1 MRVEPKETRPTWRR
15 TIGAALAGAGLAV
28 ALALGSAPGLARADV
43 IDDLANEFTTASGG
57 GEISSLLNQS
67 LKLRGAGFKPTTGEL
82 TAIEDSMK
90 YRPNQTPMIN
100 ALKAAVAGQT
110 HRMAQAQAAANKGG
124 YTIGINQYDP
134 NSPGGVTAGPGGVNI
149 GGGAT
154 PWQIGGQPG
163 TVVGPPSG

>member
-1 MRVEPKETRPTWRR
+1 MTLEPKDTSPRWRR
-15 TIGAALAGAGLAV
+15 TIGAAVAGTGLAL

-43 IDDLANEFTTASGG
+43 VDDLANEVTTASGG

-82 TAIEDSMK
+82 TAIEDSLK

-154 PWQIGGQPG
+154 PWQIGG
-163 TVVGPPSG
+163 